1 MSSVRDRLSSGKK
14 TRVVSTAT
22 VLVLALTL
30 TGCGAFAS
38 AGSGSEETSDGF
50 VIGVTF
56 PLSGPLARL
65 GQESLN
71 ATEIAVEMVNEEG
84 GINGQEVSLVSADTP
99 DAATGVNEA
108 NRLIDREG
116 VRLIFGSYS
125 SSISLA
131 ISAVAERNGVV
142 YWEEAAVDAEITNRG
157 YDYVLRSNP
166 TSDDYGETA
175 VTFAAETLAPR
186 LGVEPTDMKVALVSE
201 DSSYGQAV
209 NRAAREEAEER
220 GMQLVA
226 NETYSQTT
234 VDLSSLVLTA
244 REAQPD
250 VIIATQ
256 YLNDAILFAKQA
268 RELGLSTEA
277 IIGTGAGHSNKE
289 FAVAGG
295 EDAEGILNVS
305 TPVGIDVE
313 KLPEATQALSEEF
326 QSRYREE
333 FGADA
338 GPTGQQAFVGMYLLL
353 TEVLPRT
360 GEMNPD
366 RIVEEAKSLDVP
378 EGELINGW
386 GVRFGENGQNERAF
400 PAVMQWQGGKL
411 YTIAPEDISGAE
423 LENIPLQQWQ

>member
-1 MSSVRDRLSSGKK
+1 M
-14 TRVVSTAT
+14 RVVSTAT

-38 AGSGSEETSDGF
+38 GSGSEETSDGF

-71 ATEIAVEMVNEEG
+71 ATEIALEMVNEEG

-116 VRLIFGSYS
+116 IRLIYGSYS

-166 TSDDYGETA
+166 TSDDYGRTA

-234 VDLSSLVLTA
+234 VDLSSLVLTV

-313 KLPEATQALSEEF
+313 KLPEATQALGEEF
-326 QSRYREE
+326 QSRYREG

-353 TEVLPRT
+353 TEVLPRA

-386 GVRFGENGQNERAF
+386 GARFGENGQNERAF
-400 PAVMQWQGGKL
+400 PAVMQWQGGSL
-411 YTIAPEDISGAE
+411 YTISPEDISGSE